1 MNAFPRVLSLA
12 QSGNALSGLVKMLK
26 RVFVCKDLCVSTLIV
41 FFASSGSLVAA
52 AQSGRTGPA
61 AQPLVVQAVDES
73 RRVTLSGNLHPLAAG
88 TVDQGA
94 VNPATP
100 ASRMFL
106 VLKRSPE
113 REAALAAA
121 IEALHDRNSPSFHK
135 WMTPE
140 QFGAQWGATDSD
152 IAAATAWL
160 QSHGFTVAGATAGR
174 TAIEFSGTAGQVEAA
189 FHTAIHAYMVHG
201 ELHHANVADPQI
213 PAALAPLVAGIT
225 TLNDFHPRAQ
235 MRKGPRGIFNMATHR
250 IEPDRM
256 ELNSVQAGQKQ
267 DWLMRPQLTSS
278 GSFGNYLYV
287 GPADAA
293 TIYNSPN
300 HVLNPAATGAT
311 VDGTGAVIGIIG
323 DSDISVKQLASY
335 RSLFG
340 LTANTIGKIVDGIDP
355 GENSDAVEAYLD
367 TEVANGIAPGA
378 KVYYYEAADTH
389 VNYGVDLAS
398 SRAVNDN
405 LVDVLNLSFG
415 ECEAELGAS
424 ANAFYAGLWE
434 QAAAQGISVTVSAGD
449 AGSADCDN
457 PDTQTEA
464 YYGLQV
470 NGLASTPYDTA
481 VGGTDFAVLAGPDG
495 SGADF
500 TNYVSLTSDATTLRS
515 ALGAI
520 PEVPWNDA
528 IASFP
533 PTTINASIPFTT
545 PYANIV
551 AGGGGKSKCLLS
563 TTTSRGFACSGGY
576 VKPAW
581 QAAPGV
587 PVDSARDL
595 PDLSLFAANGLDYAS
610 WGICT
615 DQDTDSAGNPI
626 EDCTLGSNGLPANEF
641 YISGVGGTSASAP
654 AFAGVLA
661 LVRQKTG
668 ERQGLAN
675 YALYHLART
684 VPSVFRDVTTGNNA
698 VPCASGSSNCAKN
711 SEGAELV
718 GGYNAGA
725 GYDLASG
732 LGSVDITALLTNWGS
747 AGLAT
752 SSTQLTL
759 SPTSI
764 AHGQTVDADVRVTA
778 SSGTATGQVALNA
791 NANPPS
797 LPVGV
802 AIGNYP
808 LSNGSTGNVAINSLP
823 GGTYKVFAT
832 YGGSAAVGQSV
843 SAPVTVTVT
852 PETSSTL
859 VTVASYNPESMS
871 VTTSS
876 TVPYGYES
884 VIQAMPYGN
893 RSPVVDGVPQPDG
906 FATGTVTITEGTENL
921 GAQPIGLNGTAATL
935 GHKFSPG
942 TYPIKAVYHGD
953 NSFDASTGTY
963 SLVISKGATVT
974 TLTANTTSF
983 KGQPITFT
991 IQVSTQSV
999 GVGPSGFVVL
1009 KSGSKVLAKAQV
1021 TGVSASL
1028 PALASATA
1036 TIQTANLPAGN
1047 LSLEA
1052 VYTGDGNYAG
1062 STSKALAITGRP
1074 AFAIASLSMSLVG
1087 EHTTGAAAIPVTSE
1101 AGYAGTVKI
1110 TCALVSAHGAA
1121 DPPECAMDPASVT
1134 LTANGKAQPLLLIFG
1149 KGTKLPTGITVGDAE
1164 PARRAGLGAG
1174 LGICGAVVVML
1185 LLGIPARR
1193 RAWKAMLPVL
1203 LLLAIFCGMTACTRT
1218 PKMISAG
1225 NYTFV
1230 LTGVDS
1236 QDATMKTTATISVRV
1251 L

>member
-12 QSGNALSGLVKMLK
+12 QSGRAMSGLVKMLQS
-26 RVFVCKDLCVSTLIV
+26 VFVRTNLCVSALIV
-41 FFASSGSLVAA
+41 LFAFFGSLVAA
-52 AQSGRTGPA
+52 AQRGSAQHGL
-61 AQPLVVQAVDES
+61 AQPLVVQPVDES
-73 RRVTLSGNLHPLAAG
+73 RRATLNGNLHPLAAG
-88 TVDQGA
+88 AVDEGA
-94 VNPATP
+94 VDPSTP
-100 ASRMFL
+100 ASRIFL

-121 IEALHDRNSPSFHK
+121 IEALHDSNSPSFHK

-140 QFGAQWGATDSD
+140 QFGAQWGAADSD

-160 QSHGFTVAGATAGR
+160 QSHGFSVAGPTAGR

-189 FHTAIHAYMVHG
+189 FHTAIHAYAVG
-201 ELHHANVADPQI
+201 GTLHHANVANPQI
-213 PAALAPLVAGIT
+213 PVALAPLVAGIT

-235 MRKGPRGIFNMATHR
+235 IRKGPRGIYNTETRR
-250 IEPDRM
+250 IEPDATQAERIQTGAIRP
-256 ELNSVQAGQKQ
+256 ELTA
-267 DWLMRPQLTSS
+267 S
-278 GSFGNYLYV
+278 GSFGHFLYV

-300 HVLNPAATGAT
+300 HALNPAATGAT
-311 VDGTGAVIGIIG
+311 VDGTGAIIGIIG
-323 DSDISVKQLASY
+323 DSNISTKQLANY

-340 LTANTIGKIVDGIDP
+340 LTANGLRIIVDGTANP
-355 GENSDAVEAYLD
+355 GENGDAVEAYLD

-378 KVYYYEAADTH
+378 KVYYYEAADTN

-415 ECEAELGAS
+415 ECEAELGVSAS
-424 ANAFYAGLWE
+424 AFYSGLWE
-434 QAAAQGISVTVSAGD
+434 QAAAQGISVTVSSGD

-470 NGLASTPYDTA
+470 NGLASTPYNIA
-481 VGGTDFAVLAGPDG
+481 VGGTDFAALAGPDG
-495 SGADF
+495 GGADF
-500 TNYVSLTSDATTLRS
+500 TNYVSVTNDPTTQRS

-520 PEVPWNDA
+520 PETPWNNA
-528 IASFP
+528 IATFP
-533 PTTINASIPFTT
+533 PTTIAASIPFTT
-545 PYANIV
+545 PYANIA
-551 AGGGGKSKCLLS
+551 AGGGGRSKCVQS
-563 TTTSRGFACSGGY
+563 TPTSSGFSCFGGY
-576 VKPAW
+576 AKPAW
-581 QAAPGV
+581 QAATGV
-587 PVDSARDL
+587 PADGVRDL
-595 PDLSLFAANGLDYAS
+595 PDLSLFAANGLNYAS
-610 WGICT
+610 WGICI
-615 DQDTDSAGNPI
+615 DQDTDAAGNPI

-641 YISGVGGTSASAP
+641 YIYGVGGTSASAP

-675 YALYHLART
+675 YVLYHLART
-684 VPSVFRDVTTGNNA
+684 TPSVFRDVTTGNNT
-698 VPCASGSSNCAKN
+698 VPCASGSANCITNKQ
-711 SEGAELV
+711 GADVL

-732 LGSVDITALLTNWGS
+732 LGSVDITALLTNWAS
-747 AGLAT
+747 VGLAT

-764 AHGQTVDADVRVTA
+764 AHGQTVDANVTVTP
-778 SSGTATGQVALNA
+778 SSGTATGQVALSA

-823 GGTYKVFAT
+823 GGTYNIFAT
-832 YGGSAAVGQSV
+832 YGGSAAVSQSV

-859 VTVASYNPESMS
+859 VTVASYNPETSS

-893 RSPVVDGVPQPDG
+893 RSPVVGGVPQPDG
-906 FATGTVTITEGTENL
+906 LATGTVTITEGTANL
-921 GAQPIGLNGTAATL
+921 GAQPIGLDGTAAAV
-935 GHKFSPG
+935 GRKFSPG
-942 TYPIKAVYHGD
+942 TYPITAVYHGD
-953 NSFDASTGTY
+953 NSFHASTGTY
-963 SLVISKGATVT
+963 SLVISKGSTATM
-974 TLTANTTSF
+974 LTANATSF
-983 KGQPITFT
+983 KGKPITFT
-991 IQVSTQSV
+991 IQISTQSV
-999 GVGPSGFVVL
+999 GVGPSGFVLL
-1009 KSGSKVLAKAQV
+1009 KSGTTVVAKAQV
-1021 TGVSASL
+1021 TGVAASSS
-1028 PALASATA
+1028 ALAEATA
-1036 TIQTANLPAGN
+1036 TIETANLPAGN

-1052 VYTGDGNYAG
+1052 VYTGDVNYAG
-1062 STSKALAITGRP
+1062 STSNTLAISGKP
-1074 AFAIASLSMSLVG
+1074 AFAIASLSMGLPG
-1087 EHTTGAAAIPVTSE
+1087 EHTTGSMPIPVTSE
-1101 AGYAGTVKI
+1101 GGYAGTVNI

-1121 DPPECAMDPASVT
+1121 DPPDCAMDPASVT

-1149 KGTKLPTGITVGDAE
+1149 KGTELPTGITVGDAE
-1164 PARRAGLGAG
+1164 PARPAGLGAG
-1174 LGICGAVVVML
+1174 LGIGGATVVLL

-1193 RAWKAMLPVL
+1193 RGWKAILPVL
-1203 LLLAIFCGMTACTRT
+1203 LLLAAFASLTACQT
-1218 PKMISAG
+1218 SAKKITAG
-1225 NYTFV
+1225 TYTFT

-1236 QDATMKTTATISVRV
+1236 QDATIKATATISVRV